1 MTKKT
6 EVKPET
12 TACPC
17 GSDDYLAP
25 YIERA
30 HVRISVKG
38 DEYLE
43 HEDGH
48 EYQGRELLLSGAF
61 CKKCGQK
68 RDLSGLWDGSQKLRA
83 EDEHGLCTSCE
94 VDILSKPLECCEQ
107 PDAHDPD

>member
-68 RDLSGLWDGSQKLRA
+68 RDLSGLWDGP
-83 EDEHGLCTSCE
+83 GLAVPAKPSEPCE
-94 VDILSKPLECCEQ
+94 TRTAYGADK
-107 PDAHDPD
+107 A